1 MFRGVCLE
9 PTKVVASSVEIL
21 QGLAGVG
28 GRTFEGRVAHLSVSE
43 SSPARWAAE
52 LDE

>member
-1 MFRGVCLE
+1 VSLLNRRRF
-9 PTKVVASSVEIL
+9 VASSVEIL
-21 QGLAGVG
+21 HGVV
-28 GRTFEGRVAHLSVSE
+28 EVAAVPSEDPVPHLSVSE